1 MFPFMIGASGS
12 ELKESVDAEVLEEE
26 LVELEVVE
34 SVSESELE
42 SKLSLVKL
50 VCGWSVGE

>member
-1 MFPFMIGASGS
+1 MLPFMVWTSRS
-12 ELKESVDAEVLEEE
+12 ELKESEEADVAEDE

-42 SKLSLVKL
+42 SKLSLGML
-50 VCGWSVGE
+50 VFWWSVVK